1 LLKEEKNIFIQGAL
15 ELGIELKEKQIDDF
29 SQYLELITN
38 WNQKINLTAQK
49 TPIEIIIKHFL
60 DSLTCI
66 KTIKSENLS
75 HNCLLDVGTG
85 PGLPGI
91 PLKIMFPSIN
101 LFLLEAQRKKAAFL
115 AEVIARLNLLDT
127 YLLIGRAETFGKNQ
141 EYRERYNIVVSRAV
155 APLNILVEY
164 CLPFVKLGGVL
175 IAQKGKSYIQ
185 ELKDSTEAI
194 RLLGGDLDEINKVIL
209 PIIKQERFLLKI
221 VKIAH
226 TPIKYPRR
234 EGIPRKRPL

>member
-1 LLKEEKNIFIQGAL
+1 MLREEKDIFIQGAL

-29 SQYLELITN
+29 SKYLELITA

-49 TPIEIIIKHFL
+49 TQVEIIIKHFL
-60 DSLTCI
+60 DSLTCLKSI
-66 KTIKSENLS
+66 KAKNLS
-75 HNCLLDVGTG
+75 YRCLLDVGTG

-91 PLKIMFPSIN
+91 PLKIIFPSIN

-115 AEVIARLNLLDT
+115 AELITQLNLLDT
-127 YLLIGRAETFGKNQ
+127 YLLIGRAETFGKNP
-141 EYRERYNIVVSRAV
+141 EYREKYDIVVSRAV
-155 APLNILVEY
+155 APLNVLVEY

-175 IAQKGKSYIQ
+175 IAQKGKSYMQ

-194 RLLGGDLDEINKVIL
+194 CLLGGDLVEINKVIL
-209 PIIKQERFLLKI
+209 PILKQERFLLKI
-221 VKIAH
+221 VKITH